1 MKKLLYSLALAT
13 AVIAWG
19 CKKSDNNTP
28 PDTTPPTISAVAS
41 APNPNG
47 TAVITWTTNE
57 ASDSRVDY
65 GTAAATLTSNV
76 VDAAL
81 VTTHSVTLPG
91 LVVGKTYYF
100 RVTSKDAS
108 ANSSTSPAT
117 GTDPG
122 SFTVKYADGSIL
134 DVRGVITANTS
145 WTKNYKYRL
154 RGYVYVENGVTL
166 TIEAGTQ
173 IISNK
178 DSAGVL
184 TITRG
189 AKIQAEGTQAA
200 PIVFT
205 SAETS
210 PTPGDLGGVI
220 LAGSA
225 PGNGNHA
232 KIEGGVDSKYELFGG
247 TNPTDNLGVFKYV
260 RIEYAGK
267 AVNPG
272 DEVNGLSLYGV
283 GNGTTID
290 YVEVLRGLDDAFEF
304 FGGTVNC
311 KHLIAY
317 NSADDDYDMDDG
329 YSGMIQFAV
338 SVKDPKFTDPKGT
351 TGDVSNN
358 FEVDNVNPANG
369 FLLSRAPIS
378 FPVLSNFTA
387 IGPNNAAGTSHDYGW
402 GMRWRRG
409 TKFILANSVVLGG
422 QKGGFRLQED
432 STIAYHQR
440 GTSAF
445 YNSYVHTALGAVVD
459 VQAGLTIPNLTYDVT
474 SVTNTL
480 TTTYHSNIVTDP
492 TTLKLGDPFNN
503 TAPNLKPQAGS
514 PLLTGARF
522 DFGTL
527 NNAFFTPVTY
537 VGAFDG
543 TTDWTTGWSVFNK

>member
-1 MKKLLYSLALAT
+1 MRKIFPTLILAA
-13 AVIAWG
+13 AIFSAG
-19 CKKSDNNTP
+19 CSKSDNNSGGGGVTP
-28 PDTTPPTISAVAS
+28 PPVGSTI
-41 APNPNG
+41 
-47 TAVITWTTNE
+47 
-57 ASDSRVDY
+57 
-65 GTAAATLTSNV
+65 
-76 VDAAL
+76 
-81 VTTHSVTLPG
+81 
-91 LVVGKTYYF
+91 
-100 RVTSKDAS
+100 
-108 ANSSTSPAT
+108 
-117 GTDPG
+117 
-122 SFTVKYADGSIL
+122 
-134 DVRGVITANTS
+134 DVRGVIAVNTS
-145 WTKNYKYRL
+145 WSKDYVYRL
-154 RGYVYVENGVTL
+154 RGYVYVDNGVTL
-166 TIEAGTQ
+166 TIAAGTK
-173 IISNK
+173 IVSNK

-189 AKIQAEGTQAA
+189 AKIQAEGTAA
-200 PIVFT
+200 LPIVFT
-205 SAETS
+205 SAEA
-210 PTPGDLGGVI
+210 TPVSGDLGGVI

-225 PGNGNHA
+225 PGNGNHS

-283 GNGTTID
+283 GSGTTID
-290 YVEVLRGLDDAFEF
+290 YVEVVRGYDDAFEF

-329 YSGMIQFAV
+329 YSGMIQFAI
-338 SVKDPKFTDPKGT
+338 SIKDPKFTDPKGT

-358 FEVDNVNPANG
+358 FEVDNVNPSNG

-387 IGPNNAAGTSHDYGW
+387 IGPNNATGTSVDYGW

-409 TKFILANSVVLGG
+409 TKFILANSVVIGS

-440 GTSAF
+440 GTSAL
-445 YNSYVHTALGAVVD
+445 YNSYFHTTLGKIVD
-459 VQAGLTIPNLTYDVT
+459 VQTGLTIPNLVYDEA

-480 TTTYHSNIVTDP
+480 TTTYFSKIVTDP

-503 TAPNLKPQAGS
+503 TNPNLKPQSGS
-514 PLLTGARF
+514 PLLTGAKF

-527 NNAFFTPVTY
+527 SNAFFDKVVY
-537 VGAFDG
+537 IGAFDG

>member
-1 MKKLLYSLALAT
+1 MKKLLYSLAVAALVVSA
-13 AVIAWG
+13 A
-19 CKKSDNNTP
+19 CKKSDPP
-28 PDTTPPTISAVAS
+28 PDTTPPAISAVTAT
-41 APNPNG
+41 PNAAG
-47 TAVITWTTNE
+47 SAVITWTTNE
-57 ASDSRVDY
+57 AADSRVDY
-65 GTAAATLTSNV
+65 GTTSTTLGSNV
-76 VDAAL
+76 TDAAL
-81 VTTHSVTLPG
+81 TTTHSINIPG
-91 LVVGKTYYF
+91 LTVGQTYYF
-100 RVTSKDAS
+100 RVSSKDAAGNTS
-108 ANSSTSPAT
+108 VSPAI

-122 SFTVKYADGSIL
+122 SFTVKYADGSVL
-134 DVRGVITANTS
+134 DVRGVISASTT

-173 IISNK
+173 IVSNK

-184 TITRG
+184 VITRG
-189 AKIQAEGTQAA
+189 GKIQAEGTSSA

-210 PTPGDLGGVI
+210 PAPGDLGGVI
-220 LAGSA
+220 IAGSA

-247 TNPTDNLGVFKYV
+247 TNSADNSGVIKYW

-290 YVEVLRGLDDAFEF
+290 YVEIVRGLDDAFEF

-329 YSGMIQFAV
+329 FAGMIQFAV
-338 SVKDPKFTDPKGT
+338 SIKDPRFTDPKGT

-369 FLLSRAPIS
+369 FLLSRAPIT

-387 IGPNNAAGTSHDYGW
+387 IGPNNAAGTSADYGW

-440 GTSAF
+440 GSSAF
-445 YNSYVHTALGAVVD
+445 YNSYVHTALGLAVD
-459 VQAGLTIPNLTYDVT
+459 VQTGLTIPGLTYDAA
-474 SVTNTL
+474 SVTARL
-480 TTTYHSNIVTDP
+480 TGTYFTQIVTDVA
-492 TTLKLGDPFNN
+492 TLKLGDPFNN
-503 TAPNLKPQAGS
+503 AAPNLKPQAGS
-514 PLLTGARF
+514 PLLTGAKF

-527 NNAFFTPVTY
+527 NNAFFSAVPY

-543 TTDWTTGWSVFNK
+543 TTDWTTGWAVFNK